1 MYSVLDGSPG
11 ARFAAG
17 KSLSFVRPHMHI
29 RSALPRDV
37 PALDRIALEA
47 KAHWGYSQAQID
59 GWRADLATRP
69 ETVAS
74 WPTFV
79 AEVDGDVVGFAQI
92 DPTTTP
98 RELISLF
105 VEPCRMGQG
114 IGAELIRT
122 AMLNAHQSGIEVL
135 HIDADPNA
143 LGFYRS
149 FGAQE
154 VAAVPAPIENAPD
167 RVRPQLRLPTRGA

>member
-1 MYSVLDGSPG
+1 
-11 ARFAAG
+11 
-17 KSLSFVRPHMHI
+17 
-29 RSALPRDV
+29 
-37 PALDRIALEA
+37 
-47 KAHWGYSQAQID
+47 
-59 GWRADLATRP
+59 
-69 ETVAS
+69 
-74 WPTFV
+74 
-79 AEVDGDVVGFAQI
+79 VVGFAQI

-98 RELISLF
+98 WELISLF

-114 IGAELIRT
+114 IGAELVRK
-122 AMLNAHQSGIEVL
+122 AMLNAHQSGIEIL

>member
-1 MYSVLDGSPG
+1 MFMNEKSGTAGFYGGDKYSD
-11 ARFAAG
+11 AG
-17 KSLSFVRPHMHI
+17 
-29 RSALPRDV
+29 
-37 PALDRIALEA
+37 
-47 KAHWGYSQAQID
+47 G
-59 GWRADLATRP
+59 
-69 ETVAS
+69 
-74 WPTFV
+74 
-79 AEVDGDVVGFAQI
+79 
-92 DPTTTP
+92 
-98 RELISLF
+98 F

-149 FGAQE
+149 LGAQE

>member
-1 MYSVLDGSPG
+1 
-11 ARFAAG
+11 
-17 KSLSFVRPHMHI
+17 MHI

-98 RELISLF
+98 WELISLF

-114 IGAELIRT
+114 IGAELVRK